1 MNILPGVVQNKHRA
15 RAHSFRQ
22 THGPTFLMRMENSRN
37 KYSVYN
43 SSICVAVLH
52 RARVPFVAI
61 CELVC
66 VYVCVCVLG
75 WNMSCHDV
83 TFRHACE
90 HSAPIHTPM
99 CDVALWELGVFL
111 SASPA
116 RCTLSGLFQSLF
128 RSAPAATPNP
138 GITRIR
144 MDVSRAHDRRVQTI
158 GMVQL
163 KMPLLRFQKPSRT
176 ADRIERRQR
185 SV

>member
-66 VYVCVCVLG
+66 VSWGGICPAM
-75 WNMSCHDV
+75 MSPFVMLANTARLYTRLCAMWRSGSLEC
-83 TFRHACE
+83 FYRHASTLHAQWSVSVTVPFGSSSHPE
-90 HSAPIHTPM
+90 H
-99 CDVALWELGVFL
+99 G
-111 SASPA
+111 
-116 RCTLSGLFQSLF
+116 R
-128 RSAPAATPNP
+128 
-138 GITRIR
+138 TRIR